1 MKINSFFILLLLLLS
16 GNIYAQ
22 KNVLKD
28 NFLNNLDR
36 DEITRSYITP
46 VKVVW
51 QSDNKESQVKNGEVL
66 LTKFDG
72 QLSTSGAGMCVL
84 RSDNDLQASILLDF
98 GTEIYGGIEI
108 AAAIRAEKRALKV
121 RVRLGESVS
130 EAMSDCID
138 NSVPG
143 MSSATNDHSLRDYT
157 LEIPWLGSVEVGN
170 SGFRFV
176 RIDLLDKDVDLPI
189 RSVRGIFRYRDIPYL
204 GSFHCD
210 DERLNKIWETGA
222 YTVHLNMQEYL
233 WDGIKRDRL
242 VWLGDI
248 HPEIM
253 TINSVFGDQEVVKKS
268 LDFGRDTT
276 PLPGWMNG
284 ISSYSLWWI
293 IAHRDLYLYQG
304 DLDYLKA
311 QQPYLTEL
319 THQIISKIDKNGKEN
334 LDGGRF
340 LDWPTANDED
350 VIHSG
355 LQSLTLMA
363 MEAGRDI
370 AGWLNDKGL
379 NQQCEKTAKL
389 LKKHRPTD
397 QGNKQAASLL
407 ALAGLLSPAKASQV
421 ILDKGADDFATFY
434 GYYMLEALAKEGKYR
449 EAIDIISDYW
459 GAMLD
464 LGATTFW
471 ENFNYAERANATP
484 IDRLPEPSKFNIHAD
499 GGDHCYVGLR
509 ASLCHGWASG
519 PTAWLTA
526 HVLGIQVVGAGSKVI
541 RIQPNLGD
549 LSFAEGTFPTPYGI
563 VTVKHVKQPDG
574 KIKSEIDAPKEIKI
588 LKN

>member
-1 MKINSFFILLLLLLS
+1 MKQFFITFSLTLLFTGS
-16 GNIYAQ
+16 IHAQ
-22 KNVLKD
+22 KNVLTE
-28 NFLNNLDR
+28 NFRNNLDK
-36 DEITRSYITP
+36 DEITRSYVTP

-51 QSDNKESQVKNGEVL
+51 QSDNKNQQVKNPEVL
-66 LTKFDG
+66 LTQFDG

-84 RSDNDLQASILLDF
+84 QSDNEVQASVLLDF

-108 AAAIRAEKRALKV
+108 AAAIRAEKKPV
-121 RVRLGESVS
+121 RVRIRLGESVS

-143 MSSATNDHSLRDYT
+143 MNSATNDHSLRDYT
-157 LEIPWLGSVEVGN
+157 LEIPWLGTVEVGN

-176 RIDLLDKDVDLPI
+176 RIDLLDKGVDLPI

-204 GSFHCD
+204 GSFKCD
-210 DERLNKIWETGA
+210 NERLNEIWETGA

-253 TINSVFGDQEVVKKS
+253 TINTVFGDHEVVKKS

-293 IAHRDLYLYQG
+293 IAHRDLYLYHG

-311 QQPYLTEL
+311 QQPYLSEL
-319 THQIISKIDKNGKEN
+319 ISQIISKIDKNGKEN

-340 LDWPTANDED
+340 LDWPTANDEN

-363 MEAGRDI
+363 MEAGKDI
-370 AGWLNDKGL
+370 AGWLNDREL
-379 NQQCEKTAKL
+379 NQLCAKTSGSL
-389 LKKHRPTD
+389 RKHRPVD
-397 QGNKQAASLL
+397 HGNKQAASLL
-407 ALAGLLSPAKASQV
+407 ALAGILSPVKASPV
-421 ILDKGADDFATFY
+421 ILNTGANDFATFY
-434 GYYMLEALAKEGKYR
+434 GYYMLEALAKDGKYR
-449 EAIDIISDYW
+449 EAMDIISDYW

-471 ENFNYAERANATP
+471 ENFNYEERLNAIP
-484 IDRLPEPSKFNIHAD
+484 IDQLPEPSKFNIHAD
-499 GGDHCYVGLR
+499 GGDHCYIGLR

-526 HVLGIQVVGAGSKVI
+526 HVLGIQVVEPGSKVI
-541 RIQPNLGD
+541 RIQPNLGG

-574 KIKSEIDAPKEIKI
+574 KVKSEIDAPKEIKVI
-588 LKN
+588 R

>member
-1 MKINSFFILLLLLLS
+1 MKQFFITFSLTLLFTGS
-16 GNIYAQ
+16 IHAQ
-22 KNVLKD
+22 KNVLTE
-28 NFLNNLDR
+28 NFRNNLDK
-36 DEITRSYITP
+36 DEITRSYVTP

-51 QSDNKESQVKNGEVL
+51 QSDNKNQQVKNPEVL
-66 LTKFDG
+66 LTQFDG

-84 RSDNDLQASILLDF
+84 QSDNEVQASVLLDF

-108 AAAIRAEKRALKV
+108 AAAIRAEKKPV
-121 RVRLGESVS
+121 RVRIRLGESVS

-143 MSSATNDHSLRDYT
+143 MNSATNDHSLRDYT
-157 LEIPWLGSVEVGN
+157 LEIPWLGTVEVGN

-176 RIDLLDKDVDLPI
+176 RIDLLDKGVDLPI

-204 GSFHCD
+204 GSFKCD
-210 DERLNKIWETGA
+210 NERLNEIWETGA

-253 TINSVFGDQEVVKKS
+253 TINTVFGDHEVVKKS

-293 IAHRDLYLYQG
+293 IAHRDLYLYHG

-311 QQPYLTEL
+311 QQPYLSEL
-319 THQIISKIDKNGKEN
+319 ISQIISKIDKNGKEN

-340 LDWPTANDED
+340 LDWPTANDEN

-363 MEAGRDI
+363 MEAGKDI
-370 AGWLNDKGL
+370 AGWLNDREL
-379 NQQCEKTAKL
+379 NQLCAKTSGSL
-389 LKKHRPTD
+389 RKHRPVD
-397 QGNKQAASLL
+397 HGNKQAASLL
-407 ALAGLLSPAKASQV
+407 VLAGILSPVKASPV
-421 ILDKGADDFATFY
+421 ILNNGANDFATFY
-434 GYYMLEALAKEGKYR
+434 GYYMLEALAKDGKYR
-449 EAIDIISDYW
+449 EAMDIISDYW

-471 ENFNYAERANATP
+471 ENFNYEERLNAIP
-484 IDRLPEPSKFNIHAD
+484 IDQLPEPSKFNIHAD
-499 GGDHCYVGLR
+499 GGDHCYIGLR

-519 PTAWLTA
+519 PTTWLTA
-526 HVLGIQVVGAGSKVI
+526 HVLGIQVVEPGSKVI
-541 RIQPNLGD
+541 RIQPNLGG

-563 VTVKHVKQPDG
+563 VTVKHMKQPDG
-574 KIKSEIDAPKEIKI
+574 KVKSEIDAPKEIKVI
-588 LKN
+588 R

>member
-1 MKINSFFILLLLLLS
+1 MKNIFITLSFALLFTGS
-16 GNIYAQ
+16 IHAQ
-22 KNVLKD
+22 KNVLTE
-28 NFLNNLDR
+28 NFRNNLDK

-51 QSDNKESQVKNGEVL
+51 QSDNKNQQVKNTEVL

-72 QLSTSGAGMCVL
+72 QLSTNGSGMCVL
-84 RSDNDLQASILLDF
+84 RSDDEAQASILLDF

-108 AAAIRAEKRALKV
+108 AAAIREEKKALKV

-130 EAMSDCID
+130 EAMSNAID

-143 MSSATNDHSLRDYT
+143 MNSATNDHSLRDYT
-157 LEIPWLGSVEVGN
+157 LEIPWLGTVEVGN

-176 RIDLLDKDVDLPI
+176 RIDLLDKDVNLPI

-204 GSFHCD
+204 GSFKCD
-210 DERLNKIWETGA
+210 NEQLNEIWETGA

-253 TINSVFGDQEVVKKS
+253 TISTVFGDQEVVRKS

-276 PLPGWMNG
+276 PLPRWMNG

-293 IAHRDLYLYQG
+293 IAHRDLYLYNG

-311 QQPYLTEL
+311 QQPYLSGL
-319 THQIISKIDKNGKEN
+319 LNQIISKIDKNGKEN

-340 LDWPTANDED
+340 LDWPTANEKD
-350 VIHSG
+350 VIHAG

-363 MEAGRDI
+363 MEAGKDI
-370 AGWLNDKGL
+370 AGWLNDGEISKL
-379 NQQCEKTAKL
+379 CAETAGSL
-389 LKKHRPTD
+389 RKHRPVD
-397 QGNKQAASLL
+397 HGNKQAASLL
-407 ALAGLLSPAKASQV
+407 ALAGILSPTKASPV
-421 ILDKGADDFATFY
+421 ILNNGANDFATFY
-434 GYYMLEALAKEGKYR
+434 GYYMLEALAKDGKYR
-449 EAIDIISDYW
+449 EAMDIISDYW

-471 ENFNYAERANATP
+471 EDFNYAKRVNATP
-484 IDRLPEPSKFNIHAD
+484 IDQLPEPSKFNIHAD

-526 HVLGIQVVGAGSKVI
+526 HVLGIQVVEPGAKVI

-563 VTVKHVKQPDG
+563 VTVKHVKQADG
-574 KIKSEIDAPKEIKI
+574 KIKSEVDAPKEIKVVR
-588 LKN
+588 